1 MSLKRALKDEPFR
14 FSMART
20 LPAHRRG
27 SPTRPSSEAPRIEH
41 AISFPTTASV
51 ICLLKPPAHGHHT
64 RACTPRCWA
73 APCFIRPDAQIDL
86 RGGTSCNAFPPR
98 PSRCGACALEEALGV
113 RSHPAAHTV
122 AHVTR
127 RRAPARHSH
136 TTVMRVAPPQRECAR
151 RWSVAGRHLVS
162 LAMARAT
169 ATRTLPNP
177 NFWGCPCVQ
186 LRCAAACGH
195 TALHRIGGH
204 AHPPRPFARPTRRAG
219 LGAGAG
225 AGSWGWGELGF
236 G

>member
-1 MSLKRALKDEPFR
+1 MLG
-14 FSMART
+14 RT
-20 LPAHRRG
+20 LLH
-27 SPTRPSSEAPRIEH
+27 
-41 AISFPTTASV
+41 
-51 ICLLKPPAHGHHT
+51 PPDG
-64 RACTPRCWA
+64 
-73 APCFIRPDAQIDL
+73 QIDL
-86 RGGTSCNAFPPR
+86 GGWHFLQCTS
-98 PSRCGACALEEALGV
+98 PSTLGV
-113 RSHPAAHTV
+113 ERARWRNCGRAARPAAHTV

-186 LRCAAACGH
+186 IFRCAAACGH

-204 AHPPRPFARPTRRAG
+204 AHPPRPVARPTRRAG

-236 G
+236 A

>member
-1 MSLKRALKDEPFR
+1 VSLKRALKDEPFR

-41 AISFPTTASV
+41 AILSHHRLCDLLAEAPSSRTSHACVHTTMLGRTLLHSPRRSDRSPWLHFPV
-51 ICLLKPPAHGHHT
+51 DP
-64 RACTPRCWA
+64 
-73 APCFIRPDAQIDL
+73 
-86 RGGTSCNAFPPR
+86 
-98 PSRCGACALEEALGV
+98 RCGACALEEALGV
-113 RSHPAAHTV
+113 RSHPAGHTV

-151 RWSVAGRHLVS
+151 RWSVAGCHYVD
-162 LAMARAT
+162 LAKARAT

-204 AHPPRPFARPTRRAG
+204 AHPPRPVARPTRRAG